1 MKAHYER
8 LRLAEDDAL
17 LVQTVDEIKKQMKF
31 NSTSHHSRYNKNKE
45 AVKNL
50 FNNE

>member
-31 NSTSHHSRYNKNKE
+31 NSISYHSRSNKNNE
-45 AVKNL
+45 AIKNL